1 MIRAASVRRVA
12 LLTVAA
18 LLASL
23 LSWSAPAQAQ
33 QRVVPSALR
42 NVQLIP
48 GDGQLTLTW
57 EPPRS
62 WGSFPGKEYQIDI
75 AAGSYYNSPAPPSSH
90 SDSKWQILDTVSA
103 DVYRYDLKGTIF
115 PTITN
120 PPYRHLVANGNK
132 YHLRIRAVSAPASD
146 LTDTLPSMWTIVSG
160 TPGGVLA
167 ATPPTLTVPIGSR
180 ACYLV
185 SPLTRPT
192 EAVGVTADTSVLSS
206 TSNGVTTTYATLTP
220 ASSDTAG
227 WGWPGSTDNRNH
239 AVGAAF
245 CVKGVTATP
254 SPLHL
259 THTVASDDSTYNGT
273 AGPVVSLLV
282 VAADTKPT
290 VRFLHT
296 QMRVIEGDTPSHT
309 RAESVY
315 GLGQQIITVKLDI
328 APAPTSSGHIIWHIP
343 QPNYAQGVAPP
354 FYGWVDDWTT
364 NASYNIDY
372 EMEGLLGRR
381 VYYTAGSNDMSFE
394 FTVRA
399 DNWQE
404 EDERLKIYL
413 VDSTFS
419 ERHWFRSNNAVCV
432 GSCSDPARQTPVV
445 VTILDDDD
453 AVSGADPDGFISGP
467 GVEVSATQLEVAKG
481 GSATYTVK
489 LEAPPTDIVT
499 VNPAVADSDTASVSP
514 SQLLFSQG
522 DWQTAQT
529 VTVNGIAAG
538 ETSVLHTISTLDPA
552 YRYAILPTVA
562 VTVSEADGS
571 QGAGGREADS
581 DVQTQQAQQDHSAL
595 VAQLY
600 EWRNDPQWRAY
611 KSHTDRWDRALLA
624 FGETVADTTL
634 TAMTAAQAQQF
645 ADRGWARWVPVAAA
659 LADIENSLQPQQ
671 PPQPDPPPNAP
682 PRVAAP
688 LADAVIADPSG
699 GTHQAD
705 LSGAFDDP
713 DGDSLAYTA
722 SSSDESVATAAIDGN
737 TLTITAAAAGTAT
750 ITVTASDGAGA
761 SAADELSVTV
771 QAAPAAVSDV
781 VKRYDADND
790 GRIDRTEYSV
800 AVSDYTAGSLTY
812 SQLLEVIRSY
822 LGHSN

>member
-23 LSWSAPAQAQ
+23 LSWSAPTQAQ

-57 EPPRS
+57 EPPLS
-62 WGSFPGKEYQIDI
+62 WGSFAAKEYQIDI
-75 AAGSYYNSPAPPSSH
+75 AAGSYYNSAAPPTSH
-90 SDSKWQILDTVSA
+90 SDPKWQILATVRAS
-103 DVYRYDLKGTIF
+103 VHRYDLKGTIL

-120 PPYRHLVANGNK
+120 PPYRHTIANGNK
-132 YHLRIRAVSAPASD
+132 YHLRIRAVSAPPSD
-146 LTDTLPSMWTIVSG
+146 LSDTLPSMWTSVSG
-160 TPGGVLA
+160 TPGSLVA
-167 ATPPTLTVPIGSR
+167 AAPTTLTVPVGSR
-180 ACYLV
+180 ACYV
-185 SPLTRPT
+185 AHPIDRPT
-192 EAVGVTADTSVLSS
+192 AAVGIRPDRSVLSS
-206 TSNGVTTTYATLTP
+206 TSNGVTTTYATLTS

-239 AVGAAF
+239 EVGTAF

-254 SPLHL
+254 SPLHI
-259 THTVASDDSTYNGT
+259 THTVASDDNNYNGT
-273 AGPVVSLLV
+273 AGPIVSLSV
-282 VAADTKPT
+282 VDADTKPT

-296 QMRVIEGDTPSHT
+296 QMRVIEGDSPDHD
-309 RAESVY
+309 RDSVY
-315 GLGQQIITVKLDI
+315 GLKQQIVTVKLDI
-328 APAPTSSGHIIWHIP
+328 APAPTSSGHILWHIP
-343 QPNYAQGVAPP
+343 YPEYGSNGAP

-419 ERHWFRSNNAVCV
+419 ERHWFRPNNAVCV
-432 GSCSDPARQTPVV
+432 GACSDPGGQTPVV
-445 VTILDDDD
+445 VTIVDDDD
-453 AVSGADPDGFISGP
+453 AVSGADPDDFISGP
-467 GVEVSATQLEVAKG
+467 GVEVSAAELEVAKG
-481 GSATYTVK
+481 GSATYTVR

-499 VNPAVADSDTASVSP
+499 VTPAVADSDTASVSP

-571 QGAGGREADS
+571 QGAGGSEADS

-634 TAMTAAQAQQF
+634 TAMTAAQAQQI
-645 ADRGWARWVPVAAA
+645 ADRGWVRWVPVAAA

-671 PPQPDPPPNAP
+671 PPQPDPPPNAL